1 MLAENT
7 SSNSTTPRSS
17 IYSLRRISLPNSRV
31 CIHPYFAS
39 REEAGK
45 TLAQLIKYYAH
56 NPNTVVL
63 SIKPTA
69 TALAYEIA
77 KELDLPLDIFLIRSF
92 KYNGLTVGAI
102 TDRTDQP
109 LLKDHVIRGCD
120 IPKDIIDELV
130 AKERNLLESQ
140 KKELCPPN
148 LALPCSENSTLI
160 LCTDGI
166 QSGQDARNTITIL
179 KNFLGFRGKIV
190 LAGGVMGSDAQKMFM
205 REAYDVV
212 AVKCPQIVG
221 SVGLRR
227 SSKEILSTDF
237 KVTKFFKKTE
247 FSYIQKEQAEEFL
260 YNALRAI
267 VFENSEQAIN
277 NSSKIARQF

>member
-1 MLAENT
+1 MLSEHT
-7 SSNSTTPRSS
+7 LSNPTTPRSS
-17 IYSLRRISLPNSRV
+17 IYSNRRVSLPNSRV

-45 TLAQLIKYYAH
+45 TLARLLKFYTH
-56 NPNTVVL
+56 NANTVVL

-77 KELDLPLDIFLIRSF
+77 KELELPLDLFLIRSF
-92 KYNGLTVGAI
+92 KCEGLTVGAI

-109 LLKDHVIRGCD
+109 LLKEQVIRGCD
-120 IPKDIIDELV
+120 IPKDIIDELIV
-130 AKERNLLESQ
+130 KERTVLESL
-140 KKELCPPN
+140 KKECCPPN
-148 LALPCSENSTLI
+148 LALPCSEDSTLI

-166 QSGQDARNTITIL
+166 QSGQDARNTIFIL

-212 AVKCPQIVG
+212 SVKCPQIVG
-221 SVGLRR
+221 SVG
-227 SSKEILSTDF
+227 I
-237 KVTKFFKKTE
+237 
-247 FSYIQKEQAEEFL
+247 
-260 YNALRAI
+260 
-267 VFENSEQAIN
+267 
-277 NSSKIARQF
+277 